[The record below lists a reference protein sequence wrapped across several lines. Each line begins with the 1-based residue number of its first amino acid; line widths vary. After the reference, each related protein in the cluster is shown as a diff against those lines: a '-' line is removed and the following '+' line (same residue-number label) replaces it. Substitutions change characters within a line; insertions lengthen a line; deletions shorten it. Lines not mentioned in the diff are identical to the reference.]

1 MSYLR
6 EANAGNVQCRLDC
19 LFTRD
24 FALHVIHW
32 IDRADKTWQRFEM
45 AVIVMS
51 LFKLKQV
58 FSYAGLGSVLKFA

>member
-1 MSYLR
+1 MKRMLEMFSVDSIVCSLEISLCMY
-6 EANAGNVQCRLDC
+6 
-19 LFTRD
+19 
-24 FALHVIHW
+24 VIHW

-45 AVIVMS
+45 TVIVMS